1 MAKTVRI
8 TRVVGNRGRAFGSP
22 SQKKRSKRA
31 KHRTRRNTP
40 EILAYTLATGNPG
53 RKAKRNKMATR
64 KRKLKFGSK
73 AWRAK
78 YAHKARTNS
87 GRKRY
92 NTSSHRRR
100 GTTTHRRRSTRRNTG
115 RRVNM
120 RRHRRNPGE
129 GSINAYL
136 TNATFAI
143 VGAIG
148 SRLGAQLILGAN
160 NTGPVGYI
168 GNLAT
173 GGALWFVAEKLVKNR
188 EAAKGILTGTLIGV
202 ILRLLNDYTPFGQYL
217 SSWGMGDYQVQ
228 GFVNPQ
234 ILMDPNNSS
243 QVRVPTGWGAGTAA
257 IPASPTAS
265 MTHTKV
271 ASSTG
276 MGSSYDNVG
285 GLLGGSTY

>member
-1 MAKTVRI
+1 MATTTRI

-22 SQKKRSKRA
+22 SRRNKTRSKKRA
-31 KHRTRRNTP
+31 KHAARRNTG

-53 RKAKRNKMATR
+53 RKAMRKNMATR

-78 YAHKARTNS
+78 YAHK
-87 GRKRY
+87 KRS
-92 NTSSHRRR
+92 NPGRRR
-100 GTTTHRRRSTRRNTG
+100 HHAVAGHRRRSTRTRRNTG
-115 RRVNM
+115 RRTNM
-120 RRHRRNPGE
+120 RRYRRNPGE
-129 GSINAYL
+129 GNINSYL

-148 SRLGAQLILGAN
+148 SRLGAQLFLGSN

-168 GNLAT
+168 GNLAV
-173 GGALWFVAEKLVKNR
+173 GGGLWFVAEKVIKNR

-217 SSWGMGDYQVQ
+217 NSWGMGDYQVQ

-234 ILMDPNNSS
+234 ILVDPTNTS
-243 QVRVPTGWGAGTAA
+243 QVLVPTGWGGAAALPSGAAATPVMAG
-257 IPASPTAS
+257 
-265 MTHTKV
+265 KRG
-271 ASSTG
+271 G
-276 MGSSYDNVG
+276 MGAASYDDGGLFGQSSY
-285 GLLGGSTY
+285 

>member
-1 MAKTVRI
+1 VATTTRI

-22 SQKKRSKRA
+22 SRRNKRSKKRA
-31 KHRTRRNTP
+31 KHAARRNTG

-53 RKAKRNKMATR
+53 RKAKRKKMAIR
-64 KRKLKFGSK
+64 KRKLKFGSA

-78 YAHKARTNS
+78 YAHKRKRTNP
-87 GRKRY
+87 G
-92 NTSSHRRR
+92 RRR
-100 GTTTHRRRSTRRNTG
+100 RHHAVSRHRRRSTRPNPG
-115 RRVNM
+115 RRSNM
-120 RRHRRNPGE
+120 RRTHRRNPGE
-129 GSINAYL
+129 GNINSYL

-168 GNLAT
+168 ANLAV
-173 GGALWFVAEKLVKNR
+173 GGAGWWVAEKVMKNR

-217 SSWGMGDYQVQ
+217 NSWGMGDYQVQ

-234 ILMDPNNSS
+234 ILVDPTNNS
-243 QVRVPTGWGAGTAA
+243 QVLVPTGWGGAA
-257 IPASPTAS
+257 ALPSGAAASPVMAGGNRG
-265 MTHTKV
+265 
-271 ASSTG
+271 G
-276 MGSSYDNVG
+276 MGAASYDDGGLFGQSSY
-285 GLLGGSTY
+285 